1 MDNATNLV
9 IIEKAEYAELLGKA
23 YAYDAY
29 ARVVTNTINNGGYVS
44 DTERAFFYKEE
55 PKGIPDEEWAKIEAL
70 MEEQEED
77 DAEEL

>member
-1 MDNATNLV
+1 MDNATKLV

-29 ARVVTNTINNGGYVS
+29 SKVVTNTINNGGYVS

-55 PKGIPDEEWAKIEAL
+55 PKGIPDAEWEQIVALANEKEEE
-70 MEEQEED
+70 